1 MFTKP
6 RIDVWCVAIF
16 DINVTKEL
24 LENKWHTICISIDRK
39 TEIGLQL
46 CNHLGIESG
55 KEWIFDDPNI
65 DWGLVA
71 CSVQSVRQMENGMG
85 AVNEVLDNMLYYP
98 QSRSHVIS
106 ICLRAFYIPPK
117 IIICWATF
125 IFKGDDLTFAH
136 YIWWVTGCGNSW
148 SHECLL
154 SLSCESFVCCMSSKQ
169 NNCFHADSMY
179 YFSTFPVLRQG
190 FFSDDDS
197 YTFSTGIRLG
207 YDLHNLW
214 CATRGAVWL
223 LNEQCEICICMLAY
237 HKRVHTQ
244 QCFHTYQV
252 RFCLCVYMFVLY
264 LLAWSIGYIDNVP
277 YCSTF
282 ESWMQ

>member
-1 MFTKP
+1 MCLGVDYANMLPVNWANMYNIPLIMFTKP

-71 CSVQSVRQMENGMG
+71 CSVQSFRQMENGMG

-106 ICLRAFYIPPK
+106 ICLAFYTPPK

-136 YIWWVTGCGNSW
+136 YIWWVTGFGNSW
-148 SHECLL
+148 RHE
-154 SLSCESFVCCMSSKQ
+154 V
-169 NNCFHADSMY
+169 
-179 YFSTFPVLRQG
+179 
-190 FFSDDDS
+190 
-197 YTFSTGIRLG
+197 
-207 YDLHNLW
+207 
-214 CATRGAVWL
+214 
-223 LNEQCEICICMLAY
+223 
-237 HKRVHTQ
+237 
-244 QCFHTYQV
+244 
-252 RFCLCVYMFVLY
+252 
-264 LLAWSIGYIDNVP
+264 DNK
-277 YCSTF
+277 
-282 ESWMQ
+282 